1 MPYDEEM
8 GGDMPQ
14 MGMMKES
21 KKPGNDY
28 MGRVMSGLKYVEEGD
43 LEPIEADIPTFADDG
58 EKVAL
63 LVTGIAQ
70 GGKISNPVSTEIDL
84 GGAERKGGLRQLMSN
99 EDESEEE

>member
-14 MGMMKES
+14 MQEKQKSNGYI
-21 KKPGNDY
+21 D
-28 MGRVMSGLKYVEEGD
+28 RVMAGLKYVEEGD